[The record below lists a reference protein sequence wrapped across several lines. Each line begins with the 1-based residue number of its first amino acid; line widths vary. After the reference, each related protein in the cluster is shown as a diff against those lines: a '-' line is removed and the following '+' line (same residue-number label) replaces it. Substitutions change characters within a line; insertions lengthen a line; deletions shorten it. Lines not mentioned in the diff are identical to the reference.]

1 MTPNIIKTHKGKYV
15 FKIKSTYILNQ
26 IFNNILQNKLLN
38 IIRYNKNIRKK
49 LKIQINNYKEEYF
62 KIVIEIIPV
71 EEKYGK
77 FII

>member
-1 MTPNIIKTHKGKYV
+1 MTQNIIKNHKINYV
-15 FKIKSTYILNQ
+15 LKIRSIYIMKH

-49 LKIQINNYKEEYF
+49 LNIQINNYKEEYF